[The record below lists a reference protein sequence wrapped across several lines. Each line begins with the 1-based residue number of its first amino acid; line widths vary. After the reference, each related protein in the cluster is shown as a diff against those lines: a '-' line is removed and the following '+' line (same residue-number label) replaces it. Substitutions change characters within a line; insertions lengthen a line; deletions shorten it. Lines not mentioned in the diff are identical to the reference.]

1 MSDTPKT
8 DAMMTA
14 VLCKLC
20 ETLIADVEFADF
32 ARALE
37 RENAALREVLII
49 TTERLSHYVRV
60 PVPVA
65 PGLYATSAEEK
76 ASLEVLVKAEE
87 ILYPKAKP

>member
-14 VLCKLC
+14 LLWRTG
-20 ETLIADVEFADF
+20 ETLQADVEFADF
-32 ARALE
+32 ARQLE
-37 RENAALREVLII
+37 RDNAALREALII

-76 ASLEVLVKAEE
+76 ASLEVIVKAEE
-87 ILYPKAKP
+87 ILYPEAKP